1 VFRNVVFDR
10 ARGVFQGMIRVAP
23 DAQKTDA
30 KMSCNTLLMSDDA
43 EFAAK
48 PELEIFADDVQCG
61 HGATVA
67 DIDGNHLYYLMA
79 RGIPKNKARAMLVN
93 AFVAEIVEELE
104 DEALVE
110 ALEGIISTWL
120 EKHA

>member
-1 VFRNVVFDR
+1 M
-10 ARGVFQGMIRVAP
+10 FQGKILVAQ

-30 KMSCNTLLMSDDA
+30 KMSCNTLLLSDDA
-43 EFAAK
+43 DFSAK

-61 HGATVA
+61 HGATVI
-67 DIDGNHLYYLMA
+67 DIDHTQLFYLLA
-79 RGIPKNKARAMLVN
+79 RGIPENKARAMLVN

-104 DEALVE
+104 DDEALVE
-110 ALEGIISTWL
+110 ALEDIVAAWL